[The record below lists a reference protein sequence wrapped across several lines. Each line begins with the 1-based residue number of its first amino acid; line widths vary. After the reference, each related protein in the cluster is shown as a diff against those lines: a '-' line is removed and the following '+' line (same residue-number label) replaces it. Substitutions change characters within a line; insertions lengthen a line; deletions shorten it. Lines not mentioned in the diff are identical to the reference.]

1 MQNDRNY
8 PMVGS
13 PSISKSH
20 VSGAQKW
27 RGTFA
32 YIATPYCDF
41 TRFQYSFS
49 AEGACENR
57 NIFTSCGIFSLQNS
71 KKKYAEGQS
80 RRGFGRFGESVAAGR
95 RNFFLKKY
103 LEILTK

>member
-1 MQNDRNY
+1 M
-8 PMVGS
+8 
-13 PSISKSH
+13 
-20 VSGAQKW
+20 
-27 RGTFA
+27 
-32 YIATPYCDF
+32 ATPYCDF
-41 TRFQYSFS
+41 THFQYSFS

-80 RRGFGRFGESVAAGR
+80 RRGFGRFGESVAAGG